1 MNSIIRIISLLI
13 LGLFVLCTKVDFN
26 NPLDPGGAY
35 NPDMARDEDG
45 NGAADYFEDDD
56 GDKVIN
62 GKDPDWKNYIKDTVP
77 PKFSM
82 KGGDEVKVNRSSED
96 VLKKYT
102 EFKNQV
108 KAEDAK
114 DGDVTNRITIY
125 PPEVS
130 TLVDEIYD
138 VVFTVTDIDNNADT
152 IHRTFIVYTPAAIDT
167 VGPRIFISPQLD
179 TIPYNLGDSYNEPTV
194 SAFDVV
200 DGDVTN
206 SIKKAGTP
214 NMDKSDV
221 YAIEYTA
228 TDKSGNTTKRTIY
241 INVSPETSKDG
252 TAPEIFLEGRD
263 TIKLEN
269 GAKWNDPGFTA
280 NDDRDGDITSKV
292 SVDSSSITGS
302 NRTNVL
308 CKVTYHVKDNAGN
321 PANAYRYVLF
331 GTIEVDIPPSFYLDG
346 KLVSK
351 ETSYS
356 LNLKS
361 RTKTITAIDKD
372 DKDISSD
379 IKRSGDFDSAKTGSY
394 VLTYSVKDKDFVEAT
409 LKVTITVIDPN
420 LDTTKP
426 VITIKGR
433 NPDTVNVH
441 ETKTYSDS
449 GATAYDVVNGK
460 KITLTVATEGTVDL
474 KVPETYKITY
484 TAIDSAG
491 NEAKAVRTVVVRDV
505 SGNLLLKYGVPGT
518 APLATVNQE
527 YASFSIDGDGPAF
540 SDMKSMS
547 INWAYTEYNKD
558 LYSFSINTKS
568 SQYINLMTTTNTF
581 KSNQPSVT
589 FTSTGIA
596 DLKGTFWVTVIDKE
610 MIWVEESGKFAIV
623 WKPLVAD

>member
-1 MNSIIRIISLLI
+1 MNSIIRIVSLLI

-26 NPLDPGGAY
+26 NPLDPSGAY
-35 NPDMARDEDG
+35 DPDMARDEDG
-45 NGAADYFEDDD
+45 NGVADYFEDDD

-82 KGGDEVKVNRSSED
+82 KGGDEVKVNRSTED

-130 TLVDEIYD
+130 TLVDEIYS
-138 VVFTVTDIDNNADT
+138 VIFIVTDIDNNADT
-152 IHRTFIVYTPAAIDT
+152 IQRTFIVYTPVEIDT

-200 DGDVTN
+200 DGDVTS
-206 SIKKAGTP
+206 SIKKTGAP
-214 NMDKSDV
+214 NMDKVGV
-221 YAIEYTA
+221 YPIEYTA
-228 TDKSGNTTKRTIY
+228 TDSSGNSTKKTIY
-241 INVSPETSKDG
+241 INVSPETSEDRIYPVITLIG
-252 TAPEIFLEGRD
+252 GD

-269 GAKWNDPGFTA
+269 GAAWVEPGYTA
-280 NDDRDGDITSKV
+280 SDNKDGDITSKV
-292 SVDSSSITGS
+292 SVDSGSITGS
-302 NRTNVL
+302 NRTNIL
-308 CKVTYHVKDNAGN
+308 CKVMYHVTDNAKN
-321 PANAYRYVLF
+321 SASASRFVLF

-346 KLVSK
+346 KLISG

-394 VLTYSVKDKDFVEAT
+394 VLTYSVKDKNFVEAT
-409 LKVTITVIDPN
+409 LKVTITVVDPN
-420 LDTTKP
+420 KDTTKP
-426 VITIKGR
+426 VIKIKGN
-433 NPDTVNVH
+433 NPDTVNV
-441 ETKTYSDS
+441 DS
-449 GATAYDVVNGK
+449 EKEYADAGATATDVVNGRK
-460 KITLTVATEGTVDL
+460 DTLDVTAEGTVNL
-474 KVPETYKITY
+474 KVAGTYKITY
-484 TAIDSAG
+484 TAVDGAG
-491 NEAKAVRTVVVRDV
+491 NEATAVRTVVARDV
-505 SGNLLLKYGVPGT
+505 SGNLLLKYGVPGK

-527 YASFSIDGDGPAF
+527 YTSFSIDGDGPAF
-540 SDMKSMS
+540 SDIKSMS
-547 INWAYTEYNKD
+547 IDWSYTEYYKN
-558 LYSFSINTKS
+558 LNSFSINTKS
-568 SQYINLMTTTNTF
+568 NQYINLMTSTNTF
-581 KSNQPSVT
+581 KSASPLVT
-589 FTSTGIA
+589 FTGTGLA
-596 DLKGTFWVTVIDKE
+596 DLKGTFWVTVIDDE
-610 MIWVEESGKFAIV
+610 MIWVEENGEYAIV
-623 WKPLVAD
+623 WKQ